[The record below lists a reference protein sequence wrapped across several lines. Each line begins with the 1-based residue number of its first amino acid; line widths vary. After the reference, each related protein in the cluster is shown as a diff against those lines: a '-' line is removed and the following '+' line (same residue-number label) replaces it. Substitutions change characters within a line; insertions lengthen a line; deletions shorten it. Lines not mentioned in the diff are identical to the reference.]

1 MQHSNRDLTFD
12 VLKGSGIL
20 LMVTAHTLGWKHFLY
35 PYIYA
40 FHIPLF
46 FLVSGYL
53 YKPRTIR
60 EQIKKDFKRL
70 LIPYITIT
78 IIEIFLV
85 FIYKAHFHH
94 NIYIAFYLF
103 SNSISPVWF
112 LLALFISKAIFNL
125 VLANTKH
132 FIIFSLIISSISC
145 WVTSN
150 YCFQLPF
157 CISSA
162 TGALIFIAIGYHAKK
177 NNLIDVLR
185 NYSWCSIPLAVLLWI
200 NTSVF
205 GKVDTYQNLY
215 QLWLI
220 DVMGAIGGT
229 YLFYRISQQIVLH
242 CKVTLGILSKAGYYS
257 IIILSFHSVEFIFPQ
272 WFQILFFL
280 NNSFIIPAILI
291 VRFIFAYLSIQITL
305 RVRLMRLIF
314 SI

>member
-1 MQHSNRDLTFD
+1 MQHSNRDLAFD
-12 VLKGSGIL
+12 VLKGIGIL
-20 LMVTAHTLGWKHFLY
+20 LMITAHTLGWKHFLY
-35 PYIYA
+35 PYIYT

-53 YKPRTIR
+53 YKPRTIQ
-60 EQIKKDFKRL
+60 EQIKKDLRRL

-78 IIEIFLV
+78 IAEIILV
-85 FIYKAHFHH
+85 FIYEIIFHH
-94 NIYIAFYLF
+94 KILIAFYLF
-103 SNSISPVWF
+103 SNSISPIWF
-112 LLALFISKAIFNL
+112 LLALFISKTLFNL

-132 FIIFSLIISSISC
+132 FIIFPLIISSISY
-145 WVTSN
+145 WVTSI
-150 YCFQLPF
+150 YCFRLPF

-162 TGALIFIAIGYHAKK
+162 TGALIFIAVGYYAKI
-177 NNLIDVLR
+177 NNLIIVLKD
-185 NYSWCSIPLAVLLWI
+185 YSWCSIPLAVFLWI

-205 GKVDTYQNLY
+205 GKVDTYQNIY

-220 DVMGAIGGT
+220 DVAGAIGGT
-229 YLFYRISQQIVLH
+229 YLFFRISQQIVLH

-280 NNSFIIPAILI
+280 HNSFIIPAILLA
-291 VRFIFAYLSIQITL
+291 RFLFVYLSIKITL
-305 RVRLMRLIF
+305 RVRFMRLIF